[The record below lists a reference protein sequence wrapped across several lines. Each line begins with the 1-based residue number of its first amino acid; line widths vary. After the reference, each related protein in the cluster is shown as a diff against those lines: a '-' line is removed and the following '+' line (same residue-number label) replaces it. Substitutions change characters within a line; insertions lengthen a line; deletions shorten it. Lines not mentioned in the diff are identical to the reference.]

1 MTRLGYLSRGPRVT
15 GHATGD
21 NIQTANIN
29 MCRAEAVGVNFYR
42 FIVLLF
48 RLFKNSTKTGGF
60 VASVFEKL
68 NVTPSEL
75 SNKFVINTTTHRD
88 DRITL
93 FYILFV

>member
-15 GHATGD
+15 GSATGD
-21 NIQTANIN
+21 DIQTANIN
-29 MCRAEAVGVNFYR
+29 MWRAEAVGVKCYR
-42 FIVLLF
+42 FIVLLLDF
-48 RLFKNSTKTGGF
+48 SRTQRKQAVSSPRCLK
-60 VASVFEKL
+60 KL

-75 SNKFVINTTTHRD
+75 GTKFVINTTHRD